1 MRGSISLKDV
11 DKTGF
16 VEQDLQYECIILK
29 HGSLFPTFLFFSYG
43 DFFVYSE
50 TWNCCLF
57 WNVFLIAVKY
67 SL

>member
-1 MRGSISLKDV
+1 MRGSISLKDD

-43 DFFVYSE
+43 QISSPIQVI
-50 TWNCCLF
+50 TWLHR
-57 WNVFLIAVKY
+57 
-67 SL
+67 